1 MSEPKD
7 LQAGLTEKSSMALEA
22 PPIAH
27 DAVFGEITEEGP
39 NYRDVG
45 WLGTVALMLK
55 TQFGLGVLSIP
66 QILDSL
72 GLIPGIICLLAVAT
86 ITTWSNYVI
95 GTFKRRHPEV
105 YAIDDAGEL
114 LFGRV
119 GREVLG
125 IAVCIYWIFCSG
137 SGLLSTSI
145 GLNAVS
151 AHGTCTAVFVA
162 VASIVSFSLASI
174 RTLGKM
180 KWAAWAGVASVFTA
194 VMIATIAVGIQ
205 ERPSAAP
212 KGDGPWVSDY
222 KLVGNPSFVE
232 AITAVS
238 SIVFAYAGTPGFFPI
253 AAEMRDPS
261 QYTRSLLICQTALT
275 SIYIAIGTVIYYY
288 CGSYVASPALGSAG
302 TLIKKVAYGIALPGL
317 VASTVIVLHFSSKY
331 LFVRILRGSEHLT
344 ANTFKHWATWLS
356 CTFAITVSS
365 YLIASGIPIF
375 SDLVSLVG
383 ALLGTFMSF
392 QPMGCMWLYD
402 NWKSGREQPTL
413 KWMLLSSWSILVIVS
428 GSFLMVAGTYGS
440 VVNIIASSKATSG
453 SSAWSCADNS
463 NS

>member
-1 MSEPKD
+1 MSEPN
-7 LQAGLTEKSSMALEA
+7 GLEA
-22 PPIAH
+22 GSAGRPSKPLDSPPIAQ

-45 WLGTVALMLK
+45 WLGTVALMMK

-72 GLIPGIICLLAVAT
+72 GIIPGIICLVVVAAV
-86 ITTWSNYVI
+86 TTWSNYVI
-95 GTFKRRHPEV
+95 GTFKLKHPEV

-114 LFGRV
+114 MFGRV
-119 GREVLG
+119 GREVFG
-125 IAVCIYWIFCSG
+125 VGVCVYWIFCSG

-145 GLNAVS
+145 GLNRMS
-151 AHGTCTAVFVA
+151 AI
-162 VASIVSFSLASI
+162 ASCSLASF
-174 RTLGKM
+174 RTLGKI
-180 KWAAWAGVASVFTA
+180 KWTAWVGVGSVFTA
-194 VMIATIAVGIQ
+194 SMIATIAVGLQ
-205 ERPSAAP
+205 EQPSTASKTSYWA
-212 KGDGPWVSDY
+212 SDY
-222 KLVGNPSFVE
+222 KLVGNASFTK

-238 SIVFAYAGTPGFFPI
+238 SIIFAYDGTPGFFPI
-253 AAEMRDPS
+253 AAEMRNPS
-261 QYTRSLLICQTALT
+261 LYTRSLLICQSAITA
-275 SIYIAIGTVIYYY
+275 IYIAIGTVIYYY

-302 TLIKKVAYGIALPGL
+302 TLIKRVAYGIALPGL

-331 LFVRILRGSEHLT
+331 IFVRILRNSEHLT
-344 ANTFKHWATWLS
+344 ANSFKHWATWLG
-356 CTFAITVSS
+356 CTSAITVFS

-375 SDLVSLVG
+375 ADLVSLIG

-402 NWKSGREQPTL
+402 NWKNGREQPTL
-413 KWMLLSSWSILVIVS
+413 KWILLSSWSILVIVL

-440 VVNIIASSKATSG
+440 VVNIIASTKATPG